1 MTADKTLLRMKYAD
15 IVRVLAQRTGVSMDE
30 ALKRFYESREYRLV
44 SRGISDQHCMTPDYI
59 VDNILCGARASRIGK
74 LDSRRPLPIPVD
86 STPRPFT
93 TEDTETPVR
102 AARKEADEIIRFA
115 QSGHDTPTLNG

>member
-15 IVRVLAQRTGVSMDE
+15 VVRLLSERAGLSMEE

-59 VDNILCGARASRIGK
+59 VDDILAENA
-74 LDSRRPLPIPVD
+74 
-86 STPRPFT
+86 
-93 TEDTETPVR
+93 
-102 AARKEADEIIRFA
+102 
-115 QSGHDTPTLNG
+115 